1 MVKRLG
7 WWLGQ
12 QSACFE
18 NMRTRVWALAPT
30 WEAEYSDT
38 CCEPNLWD
46 LGEGGSRIPRLLAE
60 LTNSGFRDRPCLKII
75 IGSDWGRHRT
85 LIFDPHTHMN
95 SSRLH
100 AHTCMQKYKHAY
112 VHAHTWGGYTWT
124 YLREKARGCLM
135 VSILITRI
143 CNYVVSYSKGNFVD
157 VTK

>member
-18 NMRTRVWALAPT
+18 NMRTRVWAVAPT
-30 WEAEYSDT
+30 WEAEYSGT

-60 LTNSGFRDRPCLKII
+60 LTSSGFRDRPCLKII
-75 IGSDWGRHRT
+75 IGSDRGRHRT

-95 SSRLH
+95 SSDYTHTH
-100 AHTCMQKYKHAY
+100 ACKNTNMHMCMHTHGG
-112 VHAHTWGGYTWT
+112 VHLNIPEGGSTGVSDGV
-124 YLREKARGCLM
+124 YLNYG
-135 VSILITRI
+135 I